1 MEIQEAFKIV
11 RALADG
17 VGPKTGE
24 VLSSES
30 VYQNAQTARALNRAL
45 TALEYVEE
53 KERNRHKLPGNAGK
67 SWTRDEEQQ
76 VCEELRKGV
85 DFHEIAKTHNRTVGS
100 IIARLVKLG
109 QINPNTSRHERH
121 SGILW
126 T

>member
-1 MEIQEAFKIV
+1 MSDETSASTHSYYVDPE
-11 RALADG
+11 
-17 VGPKTGE
+17 TGE

-76 VCEELRKGV
+76 VCEELQ
-85 DFHEIAKTHNRTVGS
+85 NR
-100 IIARLVKLG
+100 AA
-109 QINPNTSRHERH
+109 
-121 SGILW
+121 GIKP
-126 T
+126 